1 MFAKSQVANMKMVME
16 LLRNSE
22 GAPTT
27 ENLIIL
33 RNFPY
38 WFKVFSFKKNMC
50 VVTASLGLQIFYST
64 AGKSI

>member
-1 MFAKSQVANMKMVME
+1 MKMVME

-33 RNFPY
+33 RNFEYRP
-38 WFKVFSFKKNMC
+38 KSLVSLKIC
-50 VVTASLGLQIFYST
+50 VVLVYVACHALIRNS
-64 AGKSI
+64 